1 MRLTSATRYILVLF
15 FMIFSCS
22 VWCQTDRNTEDENP
36 KADTTSRSVLDYGV
50 KGSFGLSYYI
60 IRPTGDKF
68 VGLAYEG
75 KGAYALTFK
84 LYVYDGFFIGG
95 SSGSSYFENTNP
107 ILTGNYDKTR
117 VGSHYFFLGYD
128 YRLSEKIAV
137 GVSKSVL
144 GEARYKNEYK
154 GGNEAFQIDKAK
166 LRAFKASVDYF
177 IAPNLSINL
186 SYMYRN
192 DKTKIRTSSNLQSRF
207 DRAQFSNFGIGINFQ
222 FGKEPVISGLK
233 K

>member
-1 MRLTSATRYILVLF
+1 MLF
-15 FMIFSCS
+15 SFS
-22 VWCQTDRNTEDENP
+22 VWCQADRDTEEENSKTDTI
-36 KADTTSRSVLDYGV
+36 SRSMLDYGV

-60 IRPTGDKF
+60 ISPTGDKF

-75 KGAYALTFK
+75 KGGYAVSFK
-84 LYVYDGFFIGG
+84 LFVYDGFFIGG
-95 SSGSSYFENTNP
+95 STGSSYFENTNP
-107 ILTGNYDKTR
+107 ILTGSYDKTR
-117 VGSHYFFLGYD
+117 VGSHYLFLGYE

-137 GVSKSVL
+137 GVSTSVL

-154 GGNEAFQIDKAK
+154 GRNEAFQIDKAK
-166 LRAFKASVDYF
+166 LRAFKASVNYF
-177 IAPNLSINL
+177 LAPSFSINL

-222 FGKEPVISGLK
+222 FGKEPVIMGLK
-233 K
+233 KEKNKKHF